1 MKFFKV
7 VTISFITLLSTF
19 YSLLLS
25 GKTEE
30 AYFFL
35 SALCLFYLILVLTCF
50 LVKRLGEKKWKRS

>member
-7 VTISFITLLSTF
+7 VIISSITLLSTF

-30 AYFFL
+30 ARFFL
-35 SALCLFYLILVLTCF
+35 SALCVFYLILFLICF
-50 LVKRLGEKKWKRS
+50 LVKKLGEKRWKRN